1 MQHGM
6 FSLTNTTT
14 LMFAISRAVLFVTV
28 VWYWYMQSHGT
39 CMVLHVLACGK
50 QDLVNF
56 IVGVESKPKGRGLT
70 VESSSR
76 KFVINFRN
84 FPFSSRLGDKGFA
97 P

>member
-70 VESSSR
+70 APVP
-76 KFVINFRN
+76 KDKT
-84 FPFSSRLGDKGFA
+84 FSKVA
-97 P
+97 